1 MFPDVEVRVSI
12 RNRLNAVLLGLG
24 AIGALAAVSSAML
37 GLGLGSLPVANAA
50 PRLMPAGTL
59 GIGERTTPPVDD
71 LAAVVQKVDMPAV
84 TVTVAALAK
93 PAKLKAAPVAKK
105 RSSSASSRT
114 GASGRSSAKS
124 SRGASS
130 GWSSARVSWYGPGFY
145 GNTMAGGGQLRRDS
159 MVVAHRSMAF
169 GTRIQFEYNGRS
181 CTAVVMDRGPYVG
194 GRTFDLGPGTARALG
209 FSGVGTVKYRILGR

>member
-1 MFPDVEVRVSI
+1 MSI
-12 RNRLNAVLLGLG
+12 RNRLNAALLGLG
-24 AIGALAAVSSAML
+24 AIGALAAVSSVML

-50 PRLMPAGTL
+50 PRLAPAGTI
-59 GIGERTTPPVDD
+59 GVGERTAPPVIG
-71 LAAVVQKVDMPAV
+71 LMAAEEKLDVPAG

-105 RSSSASSRT
+105 RSTSPGTRSSASR
-114 GASGRSSAKS
+114 RFSAKS
-124 SRGASS
+124 SRGTSS
-130 GWSSARVSWYGPGFY
+130 GWNSARVSWYGPGFY
-145 GNTMAGGGQLRRDS
+145 GNTMAGGGALRRDS

-209 FSGVGTVKYRILGR
+209 FSGVGTVRYRVLGR